1 MSKILDVNE
10 MLEASRRLNL
20 KDHAVLEEQLV
31 DAAERLRSA
40 IARKLKIKGG
50 DTSSQ
55 ELEFAGL
62 CGSFSDSIE
71 SKWPAELS
79 DLDPSGELAPLT
91 S

>member
-20 KDHAVLEEQLV
+20 KDHAVLEGQLL
-31 DAAERLRSA
+31 DATERLRSA
-40 IARKLKIKGG
+40 IARKLKIRCGS
-50 DTSSQ
+50 TSSQ

-71 SKWPAELS
+71 SKWPKELE
-79 DLDPSGELAPLT
+79 DLDSSGELT